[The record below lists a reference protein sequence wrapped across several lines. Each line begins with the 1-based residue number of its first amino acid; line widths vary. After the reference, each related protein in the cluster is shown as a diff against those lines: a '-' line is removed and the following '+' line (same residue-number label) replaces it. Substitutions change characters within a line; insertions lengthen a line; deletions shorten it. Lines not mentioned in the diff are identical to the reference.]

1 MSLKDRSLYRAMIKR
16 GLSMLISHELWKEEL
31 SGPTQTKVLRG

>member
-1 MSLKDRSLYRAMIKR
+1 MSLKGRSLYRAMIKR
-16 GLSMLISHELWKEEL
+16 GFSMLMSHELWKEEL